1 MYLYTIYDYKKK
13 PRMPQTAKVKV
24 ESKKKFL
31 RIFINGGISPPLKP
45 VHIERWCIKGSY
57 FIATKDSGASQ
68 LSQLIRSY
76 AAILPSPET
85 ILLPLDMI

>member
-1 MYLYTIYDYKKK
+1 MAVIT
-13 PRMPQTAKVKV
+13 
-24 ESKKKFL
+24 
-31 RIFINGGISPPLKP
+31 PLKP

-57 FIATKDSGASQ
+57 FIATNDSGASQ
-68 LSQLIRSY
+68 LFQLIRSY